1 MWKRNFYG
9 TTIGERYGRLTEVV
23 KDLRNS
29 RKDYK
34 KSLFVCDCG
43 NVILI
48 NRDVVL
54 KHHVVDRCNG
64 CKNESQDS
72 VKQSNNYKFEI
83 V

>member
-1 MWKRNFYG
+1 MWRKNIHIG
-9 TTIGERYGRLTEVV
+9 DTIGERYGRLTEVV

-54 KHHVVDRCNG
+54 TYHTVDRCNG
-64 CKNESQDS
+64 CKYENQHNE
-72 VKQSNNYKFEI
+72 KQFSKYKF
-83 V
+83 